1 VVRSYS
7 PRSAPKPRRRPWLV
21 ALPLAIVVV
30 LALLWTG
37 FWFYAAHR
45 TDLEIARWRDREAQS
60 GRIVTCGRQDIGGY
74 PFRIEVHC
82 ADPGAQLRSWQPP
95 LGLAAKNSV
104 VTVQVYDPTL
114 IIGEFTGPL
123 TVAEPGRPASMVAN
137 WTLAQASLRGRP
149 SAPERLSIVLDNGK
163 LAQGDGGT
171 LTNVANAEHLEL
183 QGRLAGG
190 SANNNP
196 VVELGLRLTNGT
208 APVLQVLAQ
217 PTDGVM
223 SATVYG
229 LKDLSPKPLR
239 EQVRELA
246 RAEGRIEI
254 EQARFTQGEIATT
267 GTGTLTVKPN
277 GRLDG
282 QIRLTVAGLERLIAL
297 LGLDQ
302 AVTQYLAQ
310 RTGGMTVDKLASG
323 LDRLMPGLGGAV
335 RGQSGANLA
344 AAGISMLGEQTQ
356 LDGRR
361 AVALPLRFADGAV
374 FLGPIAVGQVPPL
387 F

>member
-1 VVRSYS
+1 VRSYN
-7 PRSAPKPRRRPWLV
+7 PRPAPKPRRRPWLI

-30 LALLWTG
+30 LALLWTV

-45 TDLEIARWRDREAQS
+45 ADLEIAQWRAREAQS
-60 GRIVTCGRQDIGGY
+60 GRIVACSRQDIGGY
-74 PFRIEVHC
+74 PFRLEVHC
-82 ADPGAQLRSWQPP
+82 ADPSALLRSWQPP
-95 LGLAAKNSV
+95 VALAAKQSL

-114 IIGEFTGPL
+114 VVGEFTGPL
-123 TVAEPGRPASMVAN
+123 TIAEPGRPPNTVAN

-149 SAPERLSIVLDNGK
+149 SAPERLSVVLDNGK
-163 LAQGDGGT
+163 LAQGDGGA

-183 QGRLAGG
+183 HGRLTGG

-196 VVELGLRLTNGT
+196 VVELGLRLTNAT
-208 APVLQVLAQ
+208 APVLQVLSQ

-229 LKDLSPKPLR
+229 LKDLAPKPWR
-239 EQVRELA
+239 EQLRELA
-246 RAEGRIEI
+246 RADGRIEI
-254 EQARFTQGEIATT
+254 EQAKFTQGEMAAT
-267 GTGTLTVKPN
+267 GAGTLTVKPS

-302 AVTQYLAQ
+302 AVAQYVAQ

-323 LDRLMPGLGGAV
+323 LDRLLPGLGGAV

>member
-1 VVRSYS
+1 MTSYS
-7 PRSAPKPRRRPWLV
+7 SRPPPRRRRRPWLI
-21 ALPLAIVVV
+21 ALPLAIVVL
-30 LALLWTG
+30 LAALWTG
-37 FWFYAAHR
+37 FWFYAANR
-45 TDLEIARWRDREAQS
+45 ADLEITQWRTREAQN
-60 GRIVTCGRQDIGGY
+60 GRIFTCSRQDIRGY
-74 PFRIEVHC
+74 PFRLEVHC
-82 ADPGAQLRSWQPP
+82 ADPNAQLRSWQPP
-95 LGLAAKNSV
+95 VGLAAKDSL

-114 IIGEFTGPL
+114 VIGEFTGPL
-123 TVAEPGRPASMVAN
+123 AIAEPGRPASMVAN

-149 SAPERLSIVLDNGK
+149 SAPERLSVVLDNGK

-171 LTNVANAEHLEL
+171 LTNIANAEHLEL
-183 QGRLAGG
+183 HGRLMGG

-208 APVLQVLAQ
+208 APVLQLLSQ
-217 PTDGVM
+217 PTDGLM

-229 LKDLSPKPLR
+229 LKDLAPKPWR
-239 EQVRELA
+239 EQLRELA
-246 RAEGRIEI
+246 RGDGRIEI
-254 EQARFTQGEIATT
+254 EQAKFTQGDMAAI
-267 GTGTLTVKPN
+267 GTGTLTVKPS

-282 QIRLTVAGLERLIAL
+282 QIRLTVTGLERLIAL

-302 AVTQYLAQ
+302 AVAQYVAQ

>member
-1 VVRSYS
+1 VTSYS
-7 PRSAPKPRRRPWLV
+7 PRPRPKPRRRPWLIAV
-21 ALPLAIVVV
+21 PLAIVVV
-30 LALLWTG
+30 LGVLWTG

-45 TDLEIARWRDREAQS
+45 ADLEIDRWRAREAQN
-60 GRIVTCGRQDIGGY
+60 GRIFTCGRRDIGGY
-74 PFRIEVHC
+74 PFRIEVQC
-82 ADPGAQLRSWQPP
+82 ADPSAQLRSWQPP
-95 LGLAAKNSV
+95 MGFVAKDGL

-114 IIGEFTGPL
+114 AIAEFTGPL
-123 TVAEPGRPASMVAN
+123 TVSELGRPASMVAS
-137 WTLAQASLRGRP
+137 WSLAQASFRGRP
-149 SAPERLSIVLDNGK
+149 GAPEGLSVVLDNGK
-163 LAQGDGGT
+163 LAQNDGGT
-171 LTNVANAEHLEL
+171 LTNIANSEHLEL
-183 QGRLAGG
+183 HGRLTGG
-190 SANNNP
+190 SANDNP

-208 APVLQVLAQ
+208 APLVPVLAQ

-223 SATVYG
+223 SATVHG
-229 LKDLSPKPLR
+229 LKDLAPKPWR
-239 EQVRELA
+239 EELRELA
-246 RAEGRIEI
+246 RAEGRLEI
-254 EQARFTQGEIATT
+254 EQAKFTQGEIVAI
-267 GTGTLTVKPN
+267 GSGTLTVKPS

-282 QIRLTVAGLERLIAL
+282 QVRLTVAGLERLIAL

-310 RTGGMTVDKLASG
+310 RTGGITVDKLASG

-335 RGQSGANLA
+335 RGQSGASLA

>member
-183 QGRLAGG
+183 HGRLAGG
-190 SANNNP
+190 SANKNP

>member
-1 VVRSYS
+1 MVRSYS
-7 PRSAPKPRRRPWLV
+7 PRPAPKPRRRPWLI
-21 ALPLAIVVV
+21 ALPLAVVVV
-30 LALLWTG
+30 LGVLWTG

-45 TDLEIARWRDREAQS
+45 TDLEIAQWRAREAQN
-60 GRIVTCGRQDIGGY
+60 GRIFACSRQDIAGY
-74 PFRIEVHC
+74 PFRIEVRC
-82 ADPGAQLRSWQPP
+82 ADPNVELRRWQPP
-95 LGLAAKNSV
+95 VGLAAKDSL
-104 VTVQVYDPTL
+104 VTVQVYDPSL
-114 IIGEFTGPL
+114 VIGEFTGPL
-123 TVAEPGRPASMVAN
+123 NIAEPGHPPSVVAN
-137 WTLAQASLRGRP
+137 WVLAQASFRGRP
-149 SAPERLSIVLDNGK
+149 SAPERLSLVLDNGK
-163 LAQGDGGT
+163 LAQGDSGA
-171 LTNVANAEHLEL
+171 LTNIANAEHLEL
-183 QGRLAGG
+183 HGRLAGG
-190 SANNNP
+190 SVNSNP
-196 VVELGLRLTNGT
+196 VVEIGLRLTNGT
-208 APVLQVLAQ
+208 APLLPVLAQ

-229 LKDLSPKPLR
+229 LQDLSPKPWR
-239 EQVRELA
+239 EQLRELA
-246 RAEGRIEI
+246 RADGRIEI
-254 EQARFTQGEIATT
+254 EQAKFTQSEIAAT
-267 GTGTLTVKPN
+267 GTGTLTVKPS

-310 RTGGMTVDKLASG
+310 RTGGMTVDKLATG

-335 RGQSGANLA
+335 RGQSGASLA